1 MMRRCRASLADLLI
15 TLLSLAAPVAT
26 ATPLVVEAALDR
38 RVVAPLLDAFR
49 AAYPDIALEF
59 RDRSTLEV
67 NAQVAGDGPA
77 PDVVISSAMPWQMA
91 RVNEGYARRLDSTEA
106 RQWPDWAKWR
116 DEVFGF
122 TFEPIVMAYRLDLAR
137 RMMPPATHADLNA
150 LLTSKR
156 DILRGKVTTYSPS
169 RSGVGYT
176 LFQQDARY
184 SPRFWDLVAAM
195 GAAEVSLEATT
206 QTMLDGLTSG
216 KYWVGYNLL
225 GSYAMRWA
233 QTHPELIV
241 QVPQDYALVMMRM
254 AFVHRDAPHPAAAKT
269 FVSFLLGVEGQRIL
283 AGSTPL
289 FSVLPEVIGP
299 YTAQRLRDQ
308 VGERLYP
315 IPIDASL
322 LAFVDPLR
330 RAAFMARW
338 NREISILDPKE
349 AAAQRPSKAIPR

>member
-1 MMRRCRASLADLLI
+1 MLRRWLAGLL
-15 TLLSLAAPVAT
+15 LAALMPPEAL
-26 ATPLVVEAALDR
+26 AQSRMPLVIEAALDR
-38 RVVAPLLDAFR
+38 QVVAPLLEAFEHK
-49 AAYPDIALEF
+49 YPDIALEYH
-59 RDRSTLEV
+59 DRSTLEV
-67 NAQVAGDGPA
+67 DRRAREVRPA
-77 PDVVISSAMPWQMA
+77 PDVVISSAMPWQLA
-91 RVNEGYARRLDSTEA
+91 RVNEGLAQPLDSAEA
-106 RQWPDWAKWR
+106 RGWPAWAKWR

-122 TFEPIVMAYRLDLAR
+122 TFEPIVTVYRLDLAR
-137 RMMPPATHADLNA
+137 HMIPPATHADLQTI
-150 LLTSKR
+150 LTSHQEH
-156 DILRGKVTTYSPS
+156 LRGRVTTYSPG

-195 GAAEVSLEATT
+195 GAAEVSLEDNT
-206 QTMLDGLTSG
+206 QAMLDGLSAG

-225 GSYAMRWA
+225 GSYAMHWA

-254 AFVHRDAPHPAAAKT
+254 AFVHRDAPHPTAARR
-269 FVSFLLGVEGQRIL
+269 FVSFLLGAEGQRIL

-315 IPIDASL
+315 IPINASL
-322 LAFVDPLR
+322 LAFVDQLR
-330 RAAFMARW
+330 RDAFMARW
-338 NREISILDPKE
+338 NREISILDAQNSPRPKTGSG
-349 AAAQRPSKAIPR
+349 P